1 MFKLVRVLENVQL
14 KGSKGWINEGV
25 KKEGDYFQQCIIK
38 KRTTQYK
45 TSSKE
50 ICLLKTYI

>member
-45 TSSKE
+45 TSSTE